1 MKKRI
6 FNACIAATITAGVL
20 IFVGLVG
27 LFMMIAPVGYFF
39 SMTIAL
45 LGISDGGSFFYV
57 IAFWSILAFFVSL
70 LLSPTNNKV

>member
-6 FNACIAATITAGVL
+6 FNAFIVATITAGVL

-27 LFMMIAPVGYFF
+27 LFMMIAPIAYFF
-39 SMTIAL
+39 SMTIEL

-70 LLSPTNNKV
+70 LLSPKK

>member
-45 LGISDGGSFFYV
+45 LGISDGGSVFYV
-57 IAFWSILAFFVSL
+57 IAF
-70 LLSPTNNKV
+70 

>member
-6 FNACIAATITAGVL
+6 FNAFIVATITAGVL

-27 LFMMIAPVGYFF
+27 LFMGIAPVIYFF
-39 SMTIAL
+39 SMTIEL
-45 LGISDGGSFFYV
+45 LGISDGGAFFYV

-70 LLSPTNNKV
+70 LLSPKK